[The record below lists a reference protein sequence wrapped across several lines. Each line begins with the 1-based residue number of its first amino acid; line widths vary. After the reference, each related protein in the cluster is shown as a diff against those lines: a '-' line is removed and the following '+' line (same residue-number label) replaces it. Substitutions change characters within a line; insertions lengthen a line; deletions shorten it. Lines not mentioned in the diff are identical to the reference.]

1 MRPNQRRRVAHI
13 HRKAGKVITAA
24 TPRDIIDK
32 TTIIDLVTIGESKI
46 GTMPTRENHAINV
59 ENITRTRVKSRKKQV
74 LSPATTQVIVAGN
87 KGGEAKVKE
96 KAKKGGEAK
105 EQRKEMTK
113 STKRRG
119 EAKVRK
125 EKEGERRE
133 KESIDI

>member
-1 MRPNQRRRVAHI
+1 V
-13 HRKAGKVITAA
+13 GKVITAV

-59 ENITRTRVKSRKKQV
+59 ESITKTKVKSRKKRV
-74 LSPATTQVIVAGN
+74 SFPVTTPVIVTGN
-87 KGGEAKVKE
+87 KGGEAKEKE

-105 EQRKEMTK
+105 EQRKEMTR

-119 EAKVRK
+119 EAKERK